1 MKGQMTVMQGML
13 MRMDAHV
20 RGFTAEM
27 RDWRQSRADD
37 HRRQRESSRG
47 AAMNEHTPQTIA
59 EQMALVVNEVAT
71 MKGAVSFMRLEFRV
85 AIWKTGL
92 TGSGHS

>member
-1 MKGQMTVMQGML
+1 
-13 MRMDAHV
+13 
-20 RGFTAEM
+20 
-27 RDWRQSRADD
+27 
-37 HRRQRESSRG
+37 
-47 AAMNEHTPQTIA
+47 MNEHTPQTIA